1 MQYGYAVYALVLVI
15 AFLDQACTSLQ
26 PLPPQVRPSSAS
38 ELIQAGA
45 EVPATPIPKISETPG
60 AAPTADA
67 SPTAEPMTGLRPAV
81 LGPAIPVYR
90 GRTDTNSVA
99 LTFDAGADLGYASLI
114 IDTLERNGIRASFG
128 MTGQW
133 AEAHQDL
140 VARMVTDG
148 DQLLNHTW
156 DHQSFTGVST
166 ATRPLTRAQRT
177 SQLQRTEDLLLRIT
191 GQDVLPYFR
200 APYGDQDPSVES
212 DAGQIGYRYDILWSV
227 DTGGWSGAPVARI
240 IANSA
245 RGAVPGAII
254 VMHVGAQSQDG
265 PALQG
270 IIDAIR
276 ARGLNFLTVAELIEQ
291 P

>member
-1 MQYGYAVYALVLVI
+1 
-15 AFLDQACTSLQ
+15 
-26 PLPPQVRPSSAS
+26 
-38 ELIQAGA
+38 
-45 EVPATPIPKISETPG
+45 
-60 AAPTADA
+60 
-67 SPTAEPMTGLRPAV
+67 MTGLRPAV